1 MSAAAGNRPYF
12 SATGLINFL
21 KVGFLPL
28 CVALSILLG
37 TAFGAVATPM
47 TEVIGIIVRQV
58 GIPLGPVWPA
68 AQVDII
74 WNLRLPEVIDAVLV
88 GAALSL
94 SGAIFQAVL
103 RNPLADPFIIGTSSG
118 AVLGVALAYI
128 LPGLSFA
135 VFGFGTTQIFA
146 FAGAV
151 AAVAIVY
158 GLSRVGRQT
167 PALTFL
173 LAGFAVSTLMIAA
186 MWLLAYES
194 GNSARVLIWTMGSLS
209 DADWGQID
217 IIGPAVLILFAVSML
232 FVRDLN
238 ALLLGEDQAAYLG
251 VDSER
256 SKMILIC
263 LASLLTALAV
273 SLAGIIGF
281 VGLVVPHVARLLY
294 GANHRIVLIASLFLG
309 GSFLTLSDLAAR
321 TLQGSGGELPI
332 GIVTA
337 VIGGPVFLYLLRRS
351 GSAYAF

>member
-1 MSAAAGNRPYF
+1 M
-12 SATGLINFL
+12 
-21 KVGFLPL
+21 
-28 CVALSILLG
+28 
-37 TAFGAVATPM
+37 
-47 TEVIGIIVRQV
+47 
-58 GIPLGPVWPA
+58 
-68 AQVDII
+68 
-74 WNLRLPEVIDAVLV
+74 
-88 GAALSL
+88 
-94 SGAIFQAVL
+94 L
-103 RNPLADPFIIGTSSG
+103 RNPLADPFMIGTSSG

-146 FAGAV
+146 FVGAV
-151 AAVAIVY
+151 VAVAIVY
-158 GLSRVGRQT
+158 ALSRVGRQT

-217 IIGPAVLILFAVSML
+217 VIGPAVLILFAVSML

-238 ALLLGEDQAAYLG
+238 ALLLGENQAAYLG

-273 SLAGIIGF
+273 SLAGVIGF

-309 GSFLTLSDLAAR
+309 GRSSPFQIWPRERCKGREASCPSASLQPSSVGPSFSTCCDEVGVPTRFDRAQKVDDQVHACPEPMAAR
-321 TLQGSGGELPI
+321 VQHHPLSAMIAGHD
-332 GIVTA
+332 
-337 VIGGPVFLYLLRRS
+337 RRTTERAD
-351 GSAYAF
+351 GNRCGCGLWSAACAHGREPRCSTR